1 MPESYK
7 HTQIGYLMLI
17 VIGLGIFVIANFL
30 FIHGLNLF
38 FLAVLILLA
47 VGFLMFVVLKVE
59 VDRKNI
65 SIRFGIGLIRKQFPI
80 KEIESYEAVRNPWYY
95 GWGIRRTPHGW
106 LYNVSGLSAVEI
118 RMKDGRNYRIGTNDP
133 AGLSRAIEQFLHS
146 S

>member
-1 MPESYK
+1 MPASYK

-30 FIHGLNLF
+30 YLHGLNLF
-38 FLAVLILLA
+38 FLAVLILLV
-47 VGFLMFVVLKVE
+47 VGFLLFASLKVE
-59 VDRKNI
+59 VDRENI
-65 SIRFGIGLIRKQFPI
+65 SIRLGVGLIRKQFPI
-80 KEIESYEAVRNPWYY
+80 KDIQSYEAVRNPWYY

-133 AGLSRAIEQFLHS
+133 SGLSSAIERCLNS